1 MLTIHTIQT
10 ENSVTI
16 PKEEF
21 LKLVEILKKLEKV
34 KICEN
39 DLDYLRQY
47 SMNKLEK
54 MWSNESDEVWNEYL
68 KAG

>member
-16 PKEEF
+16 PKTEF
-21 LKLVEILKKLEKV
+21 IRLVETLKKIEEV
-34 KICEN
+34 KIFEN
-39 DLDYLRQY
+39 DLNYLRQY
-47 SMNKLEK
+47 SMISLEK

-68 KAG
+68 